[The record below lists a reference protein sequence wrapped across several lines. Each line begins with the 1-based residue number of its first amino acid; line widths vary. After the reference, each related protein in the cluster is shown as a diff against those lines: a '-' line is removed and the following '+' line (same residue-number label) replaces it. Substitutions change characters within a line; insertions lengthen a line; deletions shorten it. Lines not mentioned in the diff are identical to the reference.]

1 MVSVTETKSLN
12 AHITFLILRY
22 LRQYTEG
29 HISVLVRSVFPFF
42 FAFNTNLVM
51 FNLLEGRHPLLL
63 YPPALSPNKIPPLL
77 SILLLKKKKRENK
90 FPCKSEPIAAPK
102 VRHTEVLPY
111 VLHVKL
117 HLKVAFSICP
127 CLQAGCGHGL

>member
-12 AHITFLILRY
+12 VHITFLILRY
-22 LRQYTEG
+22 LRQYTQR
-29 HISVLVRSVFPFF
+29 HKSLVLRSVFPFF

-51 FNLLEGRHPLLL
+51 FNLLEGHPYP

-77 SILLLKKKKRENK
+77 SILLLKKKRENN

-102 VRHTEVLPY
+102 VGHTEVL
-111 VLHVKL
+111 LHVLRVMIDVKIE
-117 HLKVAFSICP
+117 FSVCP
-127 CLQAGCGHGL
+127 CLRAGCGHGL